1 MRGFLET
8 RYGKA
13 FPQGSGD
20 VVRIRI
26 GDIVPA
32 DIEIVEGEFDESALT
47 GESLPVEKRTVILPI
62 LTRYVGGERALGIV
76 KATAIIFIVV

>member
-8 RYGKA
+8 TYGKTSRKVA
-13 FPQGSGD
+13 GD

-47 GESLPVEKRTVILPI
+47 G
-62 LTRYVGGERALGIV
+62 Y
-76 KATAIIFIVV
+76 

>member
-8 RYGKA
+8 TYGKT

-47 GESLPVEKRTVILPI
+47 GESLPVEKKT
-62 LTRYVGGERALGIV
+62 GD
-76 KATAIIFIVV
+76 TAYSDSICRRRELLVLLKQPL